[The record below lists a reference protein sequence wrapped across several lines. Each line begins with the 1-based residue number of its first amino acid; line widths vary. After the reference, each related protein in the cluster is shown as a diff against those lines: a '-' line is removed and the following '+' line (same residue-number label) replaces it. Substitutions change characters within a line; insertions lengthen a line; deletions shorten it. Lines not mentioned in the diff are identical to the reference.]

1 MNTAKKADAKHIGLP
16 LYDTVMERIGK
27 PIVYNITML
36 GALLGITGIVRPES
50 VLAILKERIPPD
62 FLALNQRAFDLGL
75 VLGAQY
81 QYRL

>member
-1 MNTAKKADAKHIGLP
+1 VKTAKKTDAKHIELP

-36 GALLGITGIVRPES
+36 GALIGITSIVRPES
-50 VLAILKERIPPD
+50 VLEILKERIPPD
-62 FLALNQRAFDLGL
+62 FLAMNQRALDLGL

-81 QYRL
+81 RYTI